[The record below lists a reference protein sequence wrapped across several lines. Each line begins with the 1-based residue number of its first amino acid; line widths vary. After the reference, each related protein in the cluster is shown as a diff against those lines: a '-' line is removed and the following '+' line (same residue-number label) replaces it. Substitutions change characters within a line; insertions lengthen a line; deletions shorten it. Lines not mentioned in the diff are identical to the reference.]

1 LSAINTREC
10 PDKWGIAWGGLAVAN
25 RRGSVVISSLES
37 HPNALEILGIT
48 SRLACITDDQLIQLA
63 AVWQNTSELG
73 EARRHALEPDS
84 PLVFEALSRF
94 ETVQVLFAEEIRGGE
109 EYLGVEPDAAS
120 TALKAIRDAIAA
132 AYARPAITAAE
143 HSVLTKAW
151 RAIFPND
158 RIATPDLGTR
168 PTEVTSL
175 LHALPRLAATCHD
188 EAARA
193 EHAAILDASLAA
205 DEDIHWA
212 AREEAWHAAVLTSR
226 RRMWWLIRHTA
237 DCERARYCLTCRE
250 RERSPETE
258 QVLTFVADAACGLLV
273 SGSLDEDIVE
283 VLTAPVESLIPAHR
297 PADS

>member
-1 LSAINTREC
+1 M
-10 PDKWGIAWGGLAVAN
+10 AN

-48 SRLACITDDQLIQLA
+48 SRLPCITDDQLIQLA
-63 AVWQNTSELG
+63 AVWENTSELG

-132 AYARPAITAAE
+132 AYARPAITPAE
-143 HSVLTKAW
+143 HSILTRAW
-151 RAIFPND
+151 RAVYPND
-158 RIATPDLGTR
+158 RIATPDLGSR
-168 PTEVTSL
+168 PSDVTSL
-175 LHALPRLAATCHD
+175 LHALPRLAAICHD
-188 EAARA
+188 PIAA
-193 EHAAILDASLAA
+193 EEYAAILDASMAA

-258 QVLTFVADAACGLLV
+258 RVLTFVADAACGLLV

-283 VLTAPVESLIPAHR
+283 VLTTPVGSLIPAHR